1 MPRIAGATR
10 SVLVTPR
17 PRGTSRS
24 SKHRLV
30 IVAVVGNSGFGPSHW
45 TSTPNATQCRRNHHG
60 LSIYAQ
66 HAVDAWQAHQ
76 MELLLVRNR
85 ASHSMQRRAPSIGG
99 GSRGGGSC
107 TTPFGGPGGN
117 RTPVRH
123 ASHKLPTAI
132 SEFVPS
138 LRAVKPYQDASGSRL
153 SRTAIT
159 SSSLGPADFWWL
171 LRRIRPSSRHQRIIS
186 PGRVLRGDQE
196 PSESSILC
204 SYLTGDQ
211 AASPLDMNFSN
222 GPLFGCGEWIRTTDR
237 RLIGPSLYQLS
248 YSAIWS
254 VWQELN
260 LRPLGSKPR
269 TLPG

>member
-1 MPRIAGATR
+1 MPRIAGTTR

-30 IVAVVGNSGFGPSHW
+30 IVAVVGNSGFGPSHR

-76 MELLLVRNR
+76 EHTGRSSPNVHALLAQCVL
-85 ASHSMQRRAPSIGG
+85 
-99 GSRGGGSC
+99 
-107 TTPFGGPGGN
+107 GGPGGN

-123 ASHKLPTAI
+123 ASHKLHTAI

-237 RLIGPSLYQLS
+237 RLIGPSLYQTELLRNLVCAAGIEPATTRFQSESSTRLS
-248 YSAIWS
+248 YT
-254 VWQELN
+254 Q
-260 LRPLGSKPR
+260 GSG
-269 TLPG
+269 TGLPQ